1 MDSRSVSNE
10 TKNDCFIRNW
20 PSRERHDYNWVQVL
34 KTIDSWKDKTG
45 KITNK
50 RTILEKEGKSII
62 SALRGETKSSKGDKT
77 LEGKREKD
85 KIARV
90 N

>member
-1 MDSRSVSNE
+1 L
-10 TKNDCFIRNW
+10 I
-20 PSRERHDYNWVQVL
+20 
-34 KTIDSWKDKTG
+34 WKDITG

-50 RTILEKEGKSII
+50 RTILEKERKSIVR
-62 SALRGETKSSKGDKT
+62 ALRRETKSSRGDKT